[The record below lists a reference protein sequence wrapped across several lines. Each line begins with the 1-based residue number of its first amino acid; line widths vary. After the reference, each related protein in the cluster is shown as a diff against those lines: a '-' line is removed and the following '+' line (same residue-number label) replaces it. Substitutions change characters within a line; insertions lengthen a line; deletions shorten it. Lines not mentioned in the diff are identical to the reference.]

1 MKIRESNQ
9 LSHNTGDECV
19 ASDCISLNMYNLAC
33 HPEMLF
39 IPYPMSARNSRNFLC
54 PLIVQVLNLRER
66 ERERVSETKT
76 PLAVIILAC
85 YVL

>member
-9 LSHNTGDECV
+9 LFHNTGDECV
-19 ASDCISLNMYNLAC
+19 VSDYIRLNMYNLAY
-33 HPEMLF
+33 HRELLF

-66 ERERVSETKT
+66 ERESETKT
-76 PLAVIILAC
+76 PLEVIILAC